1 MEERYDLTSDYHDE
15 TVEDTVSDFVRSNDS
30 IVSSL
35 SNKDAI
41 AFLQDEGF
49 QPFELNR
56 TQLGQD
62 LDDLKQVI
70 QDSSLPFPK
79 FASLKID
86 AMKELV
92 NSDFAKQFYVDISP
106 ELEIEKT
113 TKLDTDIDVE
123 PA

>member
-1 MEERYDLTSDYHDE
+1 M
-15 TVEDTVSDFVRSNDS
+15 
-30 IVSSL
+30 
-35 SNKDAI
+35 
-41 AFLQDEGF
+41 
-49 QPFELNR
+49 
-56 TQLGQD
+56 
-62 LDDLKQVI
+62 I

-106 ELEIEKT
+106 ELEVEKT
-113 TKLDTDIDVE
+113 TELDTDVEIE